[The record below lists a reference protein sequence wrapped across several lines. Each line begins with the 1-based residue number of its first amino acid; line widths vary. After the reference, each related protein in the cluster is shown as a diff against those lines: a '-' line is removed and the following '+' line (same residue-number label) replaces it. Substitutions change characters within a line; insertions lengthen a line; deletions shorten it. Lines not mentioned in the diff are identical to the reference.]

1 MQRRKKLDVICDL
14 RAQLLRVAPTVGD
27 RIPSERALAAMMGCS
42 RETLR
47 AALDVLEAEN
57 MLWRHV
63 GQGTFRG
70 RRPDIAP
77 LRDNFVIEGSTVADI
92 MHARL
97 LMEPVIAAEA
107 ARLATA
113 DDIRHLQDCV
123 AQCRRGKD
131 SFACEQA
138 DSRFHAAVAQVARN
152 TVLSALLGYLSDYRR
167 RSVWQREWDR
177 SYRKVGV
184 AEFTQD
190 HSDQHAAIVDAIA
203 AADENG
209 ARSAMHRHLKTI
221 VVVLSAGGE
230 GLNCK
235 DG

>member
-1 MQRRKKLDVICDL
+1 VQRRGKLDVISDL
-14 RAQLLRVAPTVGD
+14 RAQIPVIAPTVGD
-27 RIPSERALAAMMGCS
+27 RLPAERALAKRMDCS

-47 AALDVLEAEN
+47 AALDVLEGESL
-57 MLWRHV
+57 LWRHV

-70 RRPDIAP
+70 RRPETAP
-77 LRDNFVIEGSTVADI
+77 LRDNFVIEGSTVADV
-92 MHARL
+92 MRARL

-107 ARLATA
+107 ARLATG
-113 DDIRHLQDCV
+113 DDIRHLRDCV
-123 AQCRRGKD
+123 QQCRQGRD
-131 SFACEQA
+131 SFACELA

-203 AADENG
+203 DADENG
-209 ARSAMHRHLKTI
+209 ARYAMQHHLKTI
-221 VVVLSAGGE
+221 AG
-230 GLNCK
+230 LLTA
-235 DG
+235 DT